1 MLREHVELFDPHG
14 YGRVLLLSVSFEFDG
29 LSLRLGVFGEL
40 I

>member
-1 MLREHVELFDPHG
+1 MLKERVELFDRHC

-29 LSLRLGVFGEL
+29 LSLRLRVFGEL